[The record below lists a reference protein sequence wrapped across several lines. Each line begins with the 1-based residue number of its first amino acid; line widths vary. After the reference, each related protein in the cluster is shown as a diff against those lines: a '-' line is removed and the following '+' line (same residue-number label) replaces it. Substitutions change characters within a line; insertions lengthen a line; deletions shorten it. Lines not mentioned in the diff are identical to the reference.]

1 MGCTPCKEEDTT
13 QFNPKFHTPKKRID
27 KLDGVKRDPSF
38 AGDTPDPSL
47 SKNRQKSSASP
58 QAAPDGKNNRL
69 VQVECLDGAGGSGR
83 GKGDA
88 LSTSY
93 NKEHMGGNK
102 SFDGADGGGGQE
114 QELRP

>member
-27 KLDGVKRDPSF
+27 KLEGVKREPSF
-38 AGDTPDPSL
+38 AGDDTPDPKPKNKK
-47 SKNRQKSSASP
+47 SKPSTST
-58 QAAPDGKNNRL
+58 DGNRL
-69 VQVECLDGAGGSGR
+69 EQVESLDGEGGSGR

-88 LSTSY
+88 PSKKS

-102 SFDGADGGGGQE
+102 SVDGADGGGGQE
-114 QELRP
+114 